1 MQDLFIDEMETLD
14 FQANPDECRLLI
26 NAFVANVTND
36 NIKDI
41 LVEGSISQQTKLV
54 LANAAFFKG
63 SWKSQFNPNLTEK
76 AIFYSSPTKREFVD
90 MMFIMGQF
98 NHAVNERLGCH
109 VLEVP
114 YVGDETGISM
124 VILLPPNTPE
134 ALEGVLSRLTPD
146 ALQQALDEGMGRE
159 VEVKIP
165 KFSFEKTYELVP
177 VISRF

>member
-1 MQDLFIDEMETLD
+1 MQDLFIDEAETLD
-14 FQANPDECRLLI
+14 FQADPEKCRLLI

-41 LVEGSISQQTKLV
+41 LVEGSISPDTKVV

-63 SWKSQFNPNLTEK
+63 SWKAQFDPELTDK
-76 AIFYSSPTKREFVD
+76 AIFYSSQTKREFVD
-90 MMFIMGQF
+90 MMSITGTY

-114 YVGDETGISM
+114 YVGDDTGISM

-146 ALQQALDEGMGRE
+146 ALQQALEEGMGRE

-165 KFSFEKTYELVP
+165 KFSFEKTYQLVP
-177 VISRF
+177 V